1 MIGSIFLE
9 PWWLNAVAGPSH
21 GLATISAGKNEKA
34 KMAYVVKQS
43 GGLQRIVMPPL
54 SQFVGPWIEASSAK
68 YAKQLSQQK
77 DFVEGLLKQLPK
89 YDVLTLNLDPSF
101 MNGLPFIW
109 HGFDVSVG
117 YTYVLDSGSDIDQ
130 VWQGLLPKIRTD
142 IKKAGRTVTVSEHND
157 VLVLLSQIDKTFG
170 RQNKTRNYSDEI
182 VIRLD
187 NALRDRSQRLIL
199 VAKDEE
205 EKVHA
210 AAYFVWDGNAMHYL
224 LGGGDPD
231 LRNSGATSLLLWQG
245 IQVAVEKNLPF
256 NFEGSMVEGIER
268 FFRGFGAKQVPYLR
282 ISKESRKAALRRL
295 IRELAWLAVGSSR
308 K

>member
-1 MIGSIFLE
+1 
-9 PWWLNAVAGPSH
+9 
-21 GLATISAGKNEKA
+21 
-34 KMAYVVKQS
+34 
-43 GGLQRIVMPPL
+43 
-54 SQFVGPWIEASSAK
+54 
-68 YAKQLSQQK
+68 
-77 DFVEGLLKQLPK
+77 
-89 YDVLTLNLDPSF
+89 